1 MVAINLYQSARN
13 WETGTRVRSA
23 LVNFDE
29 VRFGRV
35 SANAFCGIV
44 ELSGKVSTEFD
55 RMAAIEIA
63 ERVPGV
69 STVVDSIEIRSVPPR
84 QSADSTSRPHFNSQ
98 AFVRGHGGPAQ

>member
-1 MVAINLYQSARN
+1 MVAVNLYQSARN
-13 WETGTRVRSA
+13 WETGSRVRSA
-23 LVNFDE
+23 LLNYDE

-44 ELSGKVSTEFD
+44 ELLGKVSTELD
-55 RMAAIEIA
+55 RVTAIQIA

-84 QSADSTSRPHFNSQ
+84 QSADSAPRSHFNSQ
-98 AFVRGHGGPAQ
+98 AFVRGHGREF